1 MLPEGKEH
9 TILCRSP
16 AETKYLITWVA
27 NGAPIDDDHLI
38 FTEGEE
44 RQLTGGEKGRNV
56 TFIPTPDVNSTS
68 LKCVVIDVI
77 DFINSFEPLN
87 LTIIVQG
94 FRKKYAIQLLC
105 IQLLICQVFYQLQ
118 TWCTQ

>member
-1 MLPEGKEH
+1 MHPKHYTGEQLVLPEGKEH

-38 FTEGEE
+38 FTVGEE

-68 LKCVVIDVI
+68 LKCAVIDVI
-77 DFINSFEPLN
+77 DFANSFEPLDF
-87 LTIIVQG
+87 TIIVQG
-94 FRKKYAIQLLC
+94 IYWTYTIHKKIL
-105 IQLLICQVFYQLQ
+105 
-118 TWCTQ
+118 

>member
-1 MLPEGKEH
+1 MLPEGKQH

-16 AETKYLITWVA
+16 AEINYVITWVA
-27 NGAPIDDDHLI
+27 NGAPIYDDHLI
-38 FTEGEE
+38 FTVGEE

-68 LKCVVIDVI
+68 LKCVVIDTI
-77 DFINSFEPLN
+77 DFANSFEPLDF
-87 LTIIVQG
+87 TIIVQG
-94 FRKKYAIQLLC
+94 FRKNTLFNYFAFTFF
-105 IQLLICQVFYQLQ
+105 CQVFYQLQ

>member
-16 AETKYLITWVA
+16 AEINYLITWVA

-38 FTEGEE
+38 FTVGEE

-68 LKCVVIDVI
+68 LKCAVIDII
-77 DFINSFEPLN
+77 DFANSFEPLDF
-87 LTIIVQG
+87 TIIVQG
-94 FRKKYAIQLLC
+94 IYWTYILSIKKFC
-105 IQLLICQVFYQLQ
+105 RFSICP
-118 TWCTQ
+118 

>member
-16 AETKYLITWVA
+16 AEINYVITWVA

-38 FTEGEE
+38 FTVGEE

-68 LKCVVIDVI
+68 LKCAVIDVI
-77 DFINSFEPLN
+77 DIINSFEPLD
-87 LTIIVQG
+87 LTIIIQG
-94 FRKKYAIQLLC
+94 KSTKTYW
-105 IQLLICQVFYQLQ
+105 
-118 TWCTQ
+118 T

>member
-27 NGAPIDDDHLI
+27 NGAPIYDDHLI
-38 FTEGEE
+38 FTVGEE

-68 LKCVVIDVI
+68 LKCAVIDLN
-77 DFINSFEPLN
+77 DYTNSFEPLN
-87 LTIIVQG
+87 LTIIIQG
-94 FRKKYAIQLLC
+94 KSTKIYIYWTYKHTELGIPFFCRFS
-105 IQLLICQVFYQLQ
+105 ICP
-118 TWCTQ
+118 

>member
-16 AETKYLITWVA
+16 AEINYLITWVA
-27 NGAPIDDDHLI
+27 NGAPIYDHLI
-38 FTEGEE
+38 FTVGEE

-68 LKCVVIDVI
+68 LKCAVIDVI
-77 DFINSFEPLN
+77 DFANSFEPLDF
-87 LTIIVQG
+87 TIIVQG
-94 FRKKYAIQLLC
+94 IYWTYILSIKIFCRFSISP
-105 IQLLICQVFYQLQ
+105 
-118 TWCTQ
+118 